1 MIIFDLSQVT
11 LVESGTS
18 LEFFSCQGTM
28 RFCTEEDAQFVV
40 MKFLNREKR
49 VSVRPL
55 WGLAGVSRRGATKRG
70 AWESSTASALAD
82 YWLKGVLH
90 VVLRN
95 LDKPHLHMAQSRE
108 SDRACLLVLTL
119 MNCMIKGKIGNLCA
133 LVSFFVKWRSPQ
145 LSQSCCED

>member
-28 RFCTEEDAQFVV
+28 RFCMEEGAQFVV

-49 VSVRPL
+49 VTVRPL

-70 AWESSTASALAD
+70 AW
-82 YWLKGVLH
+82 
-90 VVLRN
+90 
-95 LDKPHLHMAQSRE
+95 
-108 SDRACLLVLTL
+108 
-119 MNCMIKGKIGNLCA
+119 
-133 LVSFFVKWRSPQ
+133 
-145 LSQSCCED
+145 